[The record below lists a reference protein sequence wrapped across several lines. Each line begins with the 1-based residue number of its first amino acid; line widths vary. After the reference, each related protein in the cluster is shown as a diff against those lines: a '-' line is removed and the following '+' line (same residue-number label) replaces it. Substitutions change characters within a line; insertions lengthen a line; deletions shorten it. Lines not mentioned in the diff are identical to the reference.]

1 MPAGTDIPESRAPW
15 TIDTARAVL
24 LIHDMQKY
32 FVRFFREDASPVV
45 DLIHN
50 IGLIR
55 KHCVA
60 AGIPVVYT
68 AQPGNMSPGQRGLLK
83 DFWGPGMAVEPEERD
98 IVDALRPAEDDLVLT
113 KWRYSALH
121 RTDLLG
127 YLDRSGRSQLIVC
140 GVYARIGCLMTAAE
154 AFANDVETFLVAD
167 AVADFSLDHHR
178 MALEYAAELC
188 AAVPTTE
195 MVLTSINQ

>member
-154 AFANDVETFLVAD
+154 AISRKIFPVYGQVA
-167 AVADFSLDHHR
+167 H
-178 MALEYAAELC
+178 
-188 AAVPTTE
+188 
-195 MVLTSINQ
+195 